1 MATLE
6 SREFLGKFINGKNL
20 LQIIFSDHWD
30 EESNSWKLEDG
41 MSEFVNEDGIRTLLG
56 AIEFKKET
64 TGLITLSVFWT
75 DPVIAA
81 DWANDLVLQL
91 NEQLRNKAIT
101 DSQKRV
107 GYLEKELAKT
117 TLQDMRAVL
126 YNLLESEKQKAMLAN
141 VNEDFALEV
150 IDPAVIPEVRD
161 KPKRKLIVA
170 LGGLSGGFLGV
181 FAVFFL
187 QFLKN

>member
-1 MATLE
+1 MVICVCLSVAYSLHVPEVYKAEILLAPAQKEKSGSSAAFSQFGGLAAMAGISIPSNTNVERVLATLE

-91 NEQLRNKAIT
+91 NEQLRNRQLPTPKN
-101 DSQKRV
+101 
-107 GYLEKELAKT
+107 GL
-117 TLQDMRAVL
+117 
-126 YNLLESEKQKAMLAN
+126 
-141 VNEDFALEV
+141 V
-150 IDPAVIPEVRD
+150 I
-161 KPKRKLIVA
+161 
-170 LGGLSGGFLGV
+170 
-181 FAVFFL
+181 
-187 QFLKN
+187 